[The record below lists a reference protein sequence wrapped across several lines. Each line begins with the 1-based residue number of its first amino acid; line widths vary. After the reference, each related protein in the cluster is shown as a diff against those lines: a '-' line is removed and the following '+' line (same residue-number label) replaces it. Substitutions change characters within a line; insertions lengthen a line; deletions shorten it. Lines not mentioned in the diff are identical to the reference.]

1 MEPIFRSLTTL
12 AQVDLIQYVKDF
24 IGANEGTCLYVGC
37 DSQNFS
43 NKTIYA
49 TVIVLYNKGKGG
61 HVLYT
66 KETLPK
72 ITDRYTRLWREIEKS
87 LEVAD
92 YLTANGISKPDFI
105 DVDLNPDPKYKS
117 NQLLRAALGYVE
129 SMGYRVRCKPDA
141 MTASYVADA
150 LCK

>member
-1 MEPIFRSLTTL
+1 MELTFKSLTTL
-12 AQVDLIQYVKDF
+12 KQVDLIQYVKDF
-24 IGANEGTCLYVGC
+24 TMANENTVLYVGC

-49 TVIVLYNKGKGG
+49 LVIVLYNQGKGG
-61 HVLYT
+61 HVLYA

-72 ITDRYTRLWREIEKS
+72 ITDRYTRLWREIERS
-87 LEVAD
+87 IELAN
-92 YLTANGISKPDFI
+92 YLTENGVEKPDFI
-105 DVDLNPDPKYKS
+105 DIDLNPDPKYKS

-129 SMGYRVRCKPDA
+129 SMGYKVRCKPYA